1 MGGVANTIVESVNN
15 GKQAACYM
23 HQYLQVYLFALAT
36 CVKHFGIVG
45 DVLMYSTLF

>member
-23 HQYLQVYLFALAT
+23 HQYLQVYVTGSGKRYVVAHIFKIELLAPW
-36 CVKHFGIVG
+36 G
-45 DVLMYSTLF
+45 